1 MDYLFYK
8 LSMQNAKF
16 TNQNLQLPTRIRSR
30 QRRYSTSHIAFHTI
44 EVWAMILAVHL
55 ARGRIAINST
65 RLYTFS
71 LHVYP
76 VHPQIFLYNPRGWP
90 KATHQAT

>member
-44 EVWAMILAVHL
+44 EV
-55 ARGRIAINST
+55 
-65 RLYTFS
+65 
-71 LHVYP
+71 
-76 VHPQIFLYNPRGWP
+76 
-90 KATHQAT
+90 